1 MRLHFYK
8 LHLGGNS
15 FILIDNIT
23 DIPIKEFEK
32 ISKVLCSRKFGIG
45 ASGCLFLDK
54 DNNLYIYNHKGYSE
68 SQATDA
74 LLCAARFAFDSGR
87 INKIGKNKKSIIFNT
102 NIGKKE
108 LNIISSREFEISL
121 GTPFSLFN
129 DNVLTQEKANCMD
142 SIIIDGRKISVFGIH
157 IIQDNIVLLNSHV
170 NDFSF
175 FEVYLKM
182 HKSLNNKKTYLTF
195 ARNITKETL
204 SLRTLHHGLSTI
216 CSSSAA
222 ALITSYYA
230 GTCNK
235 DAICTFE
242 YGNPNLFVQQNN
254 LKLDLDNS
262 RKLTV
267 LWNTEKNELKAIGSG
282 GYLFEGFFDY
292 EDKNA

>member
-1 MRLHFYK
+1 MRIHFYK

-15 FILIDNIT
+15 FILIDDISNIPSK
-23 DIPIKEFEK
+23 DFDK
-32 ISKVLCSRKFGIG
+32 ISKLLCNRKFGIG
-45 ASGCLFLDK
+45 GSGCLFLDK

-74 LLCAARFAFDSGR
+74 LFCAARFAFDSGR
-87 INKIGKNKKSIIFNT
+87 INKNGKNKKSILFNT

-108 LNIISSREFEISL
+108 LNIISSREFEINL

-129 DNVLTQEKANCMD
+129 ENILTDKKADCMD
-142 SIIIDGRKISVFGIH
+142 SIFIEDKKIAVFGIH
-157 IIQDNIVLLNSHV
+157 LIQDNIVLLNSDIS
-170 NDFSF
+170 DFSF

-222 ALITSYYA
+222 ALIASYFA

-235 DAICTFE
+235 AAVCTFE
-242 YGNPNLFVQQNN
+242 YGSPNLFVQQNN
-254 LKLDLDNS
+254 LKLDVDNS
-262 RKLTV
+262 RKLTI
-267 LWNTEKNELKAIGSG
+267 LWNTDKNELRAIGSG

-292 EDKNA
+292 EEKNA